1 MQALHFGA
9 GSIGRGFIGDLLKE
23 SGYDLTF
30 VDTNIQLNEQMQQQ
44 GGYDIYT
51 IEKRI
56 STKIHTY

>member
-30 VDTNIQLNEQMQQQ
+30 VDTNIKLNEQMQQQ
-44 GGYDIYT
+44 GGYDIYNN
-51 IEKRI
+51 
-56 STKIHTY
+56 